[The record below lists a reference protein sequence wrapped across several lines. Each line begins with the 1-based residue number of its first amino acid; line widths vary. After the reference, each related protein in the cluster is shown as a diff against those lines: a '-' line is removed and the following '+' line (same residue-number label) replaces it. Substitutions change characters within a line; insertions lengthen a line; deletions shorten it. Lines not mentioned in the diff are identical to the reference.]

1 MDGKWRNNN
10 KNKTKKRHTHTREPM
25 MEVKERGKV

>member
-1 MDGKWRNNN
+1 MDGWKME
-10 KNKTKKRHTHTREPM
+10 KQQQEQKRDTHTREPM